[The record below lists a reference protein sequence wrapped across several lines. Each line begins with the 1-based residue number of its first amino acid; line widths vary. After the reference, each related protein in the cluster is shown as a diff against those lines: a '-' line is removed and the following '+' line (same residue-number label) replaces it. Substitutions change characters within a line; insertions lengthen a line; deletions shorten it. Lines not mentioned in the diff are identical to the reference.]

1 MAMKNVCIASTAQP
15 RPNTIYATTY
25 VVQRESL
32 PDPLALLFRCTSSPM
47 NPLSA
52 ILLFLLARQV
62 IGAYNLV
69 DHYHPNNFFAKF
81 DFWTAPDPTNGHV
94 KYLSERQARA
104 AGLVKETTMNG
115 YPIVRLG
122 VDHTNITPTGRP
134 SVRIASKKSY
144 NQGLVIADFLHVP
157 NSTCGIWPA
166 FWMVGPSWPTT
177 GEIDIYEGI
186 HLNSHNGMVLHT
198 GPGCTISKRSN
209 FAGEIQTS
217 NCDVN
222 APGQYINQGCRIVSD
237 SPHSYGHGL
246 NSIGGG
252 VYATL
257 WTAHSIKIWF
267 FPRGEIPWDIEN
279 GCPNPD
285 SWNTAPAAVFEGACR
300 FDVSLVNLKIVINTT
315 FCGDWAGGVWAFTDG
330 CASRGRDC
338 ADYVTNNPAVFKDTF
353 WAIRYIKT
361 FDRGS

>member
-1 MAMKNVCIASTAQP
+1 MT
-15 RPNTIYATTY
+15 
-25 VVQRESL
+25 
-32 PDPLALLFRCTSSPM
+32 
-47 NPLSA
+47 PLSI
-52 ILLFLLARQV
+52 ILLSLLVHQA
-62 IGAYNLV
+62 IGAYKLV
-69 DHYHPNNFFAKF
+69 DHYHPNNFFANF
-81 DFWTAPDPTNGHV
+81 DFWTASDSSNGDV
-94 KYLSERQARA
+94 KYLPERQARA
-104 AGLVKETTMNG
+104 AGLVEETTLNG

-157 NSTCGIWPA
+157 NSTCGTWPA

-177 GEIDIYEGI
+177 GEIDIYEGV

-198 GPGCTISKRSN
+198 G
-209 FAGEIQTS
+209 
-217 NCDVN
+217 
-222 APGQYINQGCRIVSD
+222 QYINQGCRIVSD
-237 SPHSYGHGL
+237 NPYSYGHGL

-267 FPRGEIPWDIEN
+267 FPCDEIPWDIEN
-279 GCPNPD
+279 GSLNPN
-285 SWNTAPAAVFEGACR
+285 SWNAVPAAVFEGACR
-300 FDVSLVNLKIVINTT
+300 FDASLVNLKIVINTT

-330 CASRGRDC
+330 CALRGRSC
-338 ADYVTNNPAVFKDTF
+338 ADYVTNNPTAFKDTF

-361 FDRGS
+361 FDRGL